1 MHKDSKKRKPVL
13 ARNFETLENR
23 QLLSATVSPLLAAD
37 KIKASTV
44 QTILGYTPAQIDQAY
59 GISSAKLSNGSAA
72 TGAGQTIA
80 IIDAYNDPD
89 IASDLGTFDS
99 EFGLPAAS
107 LSVVSQT
114 GSTTKL
120 PATNAGWDLEI
131 SLDVEWAHAV
141 APQANIL
148 LVEANN
154 DDTNNLMDAVMY
166 ARTVPGVSVVSMSW
180 GGSESSS
187 QTSYDSDFTTPT
199 GHQGITFVAAS
210 GDDGSFGGVDWPA
223 SSSNVLAVGGTSLN
237 LSSSG
242 AYESETAWSDTT
254 GGYSEVESEL
264 SYQSA
269 VQTTGYRS
277 TPDVSYD
284 ANPNT
289 GVAVYDSVRYEGE
302 SGWQEIGGT
311 SVGAPSWAGIIALAD
326 QDRAAGNLGTLNG
339 TDQTL
344 PTLYSEFS
352 TSTDYAD
359 SFHDVGNDGYSLLT
373 GLGSPK
379 ANVIVSDLFGA
390 TTTTPTVV
398 PVPAPTQ
405 NSGGH
410 HNNHGGGYGGG
421 IWWFPYDQSIVH
433 AAAASATIDQH
444 IAITPLPNVSPSNG
458 VFASAMASG
467 DAAVMEP
474 IASASVAAPPTVLP
488 QSAFTSASGLIAS
501 ASTAVAPPAIAAT
514 SVSQVEGV
522 NQATLRMAA
531 GLFSTTRLPSAGSP
545 LFASLASEDE
555 SWSAALAAGVLIAA
569 YIGQRPRQSTSGIH
583 NNTPHHIFC

>member
-1 MHKDSKKRKPVL
+1 MHKVSRKRKSVL
-13 ARNFETLENR
+13 ARNFEPLENR
-23 QLLSATVSPLLAAD
+23 QLLSATVTPLLVAD
-37 KIKASTV
+37 KIKPSAIA
-44 QTILGYTPAQIDQAY
+44 TILGYTPAQIDQAY
-59 GISSAKLSNGSAA
+59 GISSAKLSNGTIA

-80 IIDAYNDPD
+80 IIDAYNDPN
-89 IASDLGTFDS
+89 IASDLSTFDS

-141 APQANIL
+141 APQAKIL

-154 DDTNNLMDAVMY
+154 DDTSNLMDAVNY
-166 ARTVPGVSVVSMSW
+166 ARTVAGVSVVSMSW

-187 QTSYDSDFTTPT
+187 QTSYDGDFTTPT
-199 GHQGITFVAAS
+199 GHQGITFIAAS
-210 GDDGSFGGVDWPA
+210 GDDGSFDGVEWPA
-223 SSSNVLAVGGTSLN
+223 SSSNVLSVGGTSLN

-242 AYESETAWSDTT
+242 AYESESAWSDTT

-264 SYQSA
+264 SYQSG

-284 ANPNT
+284 ADPNT

-302 SGWQEIGGT
+302 AGWQEIGGT
-311 SVGAPSWAGIIALAD
+311 SEGAPQWAGIIALAD
-326 QDRAAGNLGTLNG
+326 QDRTASNLGTLNG

-352 TSTDYAD
+352 NSTNYAD

-379 ANVIVSDLFGA
+379 VNVVVSDLFSA

-398 PVPAPTQ
+398 PVPAPTH
-405 NSGGH
+405 SSGGGH
-410 HNNHGGGYGGG
+410 HNHGGGGYGGG
-421 IWWFPYDQSIVH
+421 IWWFPFDQSVIH
-433 AAAASATIDQH
+433 AAAASANVEQH
-444 IAITPLPNVSPSNG
+444 IAITPLPNVSASNG
-458 VFASAMASG
+458 VLSASAASV
-467 DAAVMEP
+467 DAAAIQPVV
-474 IASASVAAPPTVLP
+474 SASLAATPTELP
-488 QSAFTSASGLIAS
+488 QSAFTSASGLVAS
-501 ASTAVAPPAIAAT
+501 VSSPITPPAIAAPA
-514 SVSQVEGV
+514 QVEGV
-522 NQATLRMAA
+522 NQATVHMAA
-531 GLFSTTRLPSAGSP
+531 GVFSTTRLPTVGSP
-545 LFASLASEDE
+545 VFASFESDDR
-555 SWSAALAAGVLIAA
+555 SWSSALAAGVLIAA
-569 YIGQRPRQSTSGIH
+569 YIGQRHRKSTSGIH